1 MCIFSVH
8 VQSICDAVDIPHFE
22 ISPTMDASR
31 FNLQQSS
38 TTNRSVIDHQP
49 QQPQSSRLAS
59 LNVYPRQEDINTA
72 FKDLV
77 LYREWK
83 RVAILY
89 TGLRDGDGSGASAL
103 HLQHL
108 LIHSGVDCLTR
119 RLPDNFE
126 VRIGYIFPGFFHRN
140 TEVISNSRSIYVI
153 GH

>member
-1 MCIFSVH
+1 
-8 VQSICDAVDIPHFE
+8 
-22 ISPTMDASR
+22 MDASR

-38 TTNRSVIDHQP
+38 STNRSVIDLQQP
-49 QQPQSSRLAS
+49 QKPQSSRLAS

-119 RLPDNFE
+119 RLPDNFG
-126 VRIGYIFPGFFHRN
+126 VRKFTFFSFFLLFCSNRN
-140 TEVISNSRSIYVI
+140 RYLLLVRKCLCFTSRLSRKLIQKFSRSET
-153 GH
+153 